1 MRTVQYS
8 VAVAVAFASVMS
20 VSAPAVADDDYNFEH
35 YASYEKGCKSII
47 FEDRR
52 RKCSDLS
59 DEKERYCIKERLKC
73 ELSVQKKTI
82 EEYKEAQEKLKTIN
96 DSDRSSMES
105 KIARLRKEL
114 DERKDLAKAAIPRA
128 ESCTKARDA
137 VQEMFEK
144 TIPLVKT
151 AGDNA
156 VRRRQALLDKLKDAE
171 AKRDAAKKAREAKP
185 DDSSARSDHEKAI
198 EEVRSVEKELESF
211 NQRNGKDIARQVE
224 RLERH
229 YVQGKADHAQS
240 IADDNKHHENCKE
253 IVNLSY

>member
-1 MRTVQYS
+1 MRITNLVV
-8 VAVAVAFASVMS
+8 VAMIAAS
-20 VSAPAVADDDYNFEH
+20 ATPALADDYNFEH

-52 RKCSDLS
+52 KKCIELS
-59 DEKERYCIKERLKC
+59 EAKEKYCIKERLKC

-114 DERKDLAKAAIPRA
+114 DERKDLARAAIPRA
-128 ESCTKARDA
+128 ESCTKARDD
-137 VQEMFEK
+137 VQDMFER

-156 VRRRQALLDKLKDAE
+156 IRRRQALLDKLKDAE

-185 DDSSARSDHEKAI
+185 DDSSARSDHDKAV
-198 EEVRSVEKELESF
+198 EEVRNVEKELESF
-211 NQRNGKDIARQVE
+211 NQRNGKDISRQVD

-229 YVQGKADHAQS
+229 YVDGKALHAQS
-240 IADDNKHHENCKE
+240 ISDDNKHHENCKE
-253 IVNLSY
+253 IVGLSY